1 MDNLLPVLDN
11 LFPFWIIFQVVNS
24 LFLNSIVFKISV
36 LNNKGCCLLF
46 FCIFVRLEKKLCM
59 FFKKLDNLFPV
70 LDNLF
75 LHLIIFL
82 LPFCSFGQATADS
95 YKNLWEVI
103 QNDTVLNEKK
113 VQYLEVYYQKARNE
127 NNSLEQ
133 YRALEKK
140 SFIIPYADAALLLH
154 QMHPL
159 VQKMENDSIKGRFL
173 NRSTV
178 FYYDNRDFKNAL
190 YYAIESEAFNEEI
203 ENLYNLNAVRIDIGN
218 IYNHTRHYS
227 KAIVY
232 FTQAKDYYQTPKD
245 YNHLRSYIVTL
256 YCLSKTYW
264 QLKDIDHLTATIKE
278 NEQVVLQ
285 LKPRHQQLETAYLEY
300 VRGGLGFLQKNNVA
314 AKQHFIK
321 ALPAIQQNGD
331 FTNEHIIYLYLGKIA
346 WRQNQKAEAME
357 YFTKIDTLFKEKKF
371 LNYELRE
378 AYDYLIAYYNETNQP
393 QLQLN
398 ATNSL
403 MALNRQFEKEQQSIT
418 SILHQDL
425 ESKKITSQ
433 WQKLVSKYNLWISVL
448 GGVLVLIA
456 GYLFWKNNKSKK
468 HKIKESKQSEVL
480 EKTEGSNIENS
491 EISNN
496 NFAEIEK
503 TAIVK
508 TESVAI
514 IESTET
520 ATIEFAETESATEIS
535 ETQEKTEHTT
545 VLSAT
550 DKRLLDGLNNFEQQ
564 KGFLG
569 SVGLDDLAK
578 QLNTNRSTLS
588 PFLNEHKKGFN
599 AYINSLRIQQAVTDL
614 KTDKE
619 LRKKPVKEL
628 AVIYGDLHP
637 KTFASLFKVITGE
650 TPTLFIEN
658 LDKEEDVKS

>member
-448 GGVLVLIA
+448 GGVLLIIA
-456 GYLFWKNNKSKK
+456 AYLFWKKSKSKK
-468 HKIKESKQSEVL
+468 HKLKENELSQVI
-480 EKTEGSNIENS
+480 EKTEVADKDEV
-491 EISNN
+491 
-496 NFAEIEK
+496 EIEK
-503 TAIVK
+503 PLETVN
-508 TESVAI
+508 V

-520 ATIEFAETESATEIS
+520 TTIEVAEIESVVENETELS
-535 ETQEKTEHTT
+535 ETQQAKNTT

-550 DKRLLDGLNNFEQQ
+550 DQRLLDGLNSFEQE

-569 SVGLDDLAK
+569 SVNLDDLAK
-578 QLNTNRSTLS
+578 QLNTTRSTLS
-588 PFLNEHKKGFN
+588 PFLNEHKKGFST
-599 AYINSLRIQQAVTDL
+599 YINSLRIQQAVTDL

-619 LRKKPVKEL
+619 LRKKTIKEL

-650 TPTLFIEN
+650 TPALFIEN
-658 LDKEEDVKS
+658 LDKEEE

>member
-1 MDNLLPVLDN
+1 
-11 LFPFWIIFQVVNS
+11 
-24 LFLNSIVFKISV
+24 
-36 LNNKGCCLLF
+36 
-46 FCIFVRLEKKLCM
+46 M

-70 LDNLF
+70 LDNIF
-75 LHLIIFL
+75 LRGIIFL
-82 LPFCSFGQATADS
+82 LPFYSFGQATADS

-103 QNDTVLNEKK
+103 KNNTVSNEKK
-113 VQYLEVYYQKARNE
+113 VHYLEVYYQKARTE
-127 NNSLEQ
+127 NNQLEQ

-140 SFIIPYADAALLLH
+140 SFMVPFADAALLLH

-159 VQKMENDSIKGRFL
+159 VQKMDNDSIKGRFL
-173 NRSTV
+173 NRSAV
-178 FYYDNRDFKNAL
+178 FYYDYRDFKNAL

-227 KAIVY
+227 KAITY
-232 FTQAKDYYQTPKD
+232 FTQAKDYYQTQKD

-264 QLKDIDHLTATIKE
+264 QLKDIDKLATTIKE
-278 NEQVVLQ
+278 SQQAVGL
-285 LKPRHQQLETAYLEY
+285 LKPKDKQLEIAYLEY
-300 VRGGLGFLQKNNVA
+300 INGGLVFLQKDYATAQNFFN
-314 AKQHFIK
+314 K

-331 FTNEHIIYLYLGKIA
+331 FTNEHVIYLYLGKIA
-346 WRQNQKAEAME
+346 WQQNQNAEAVA

-378 AYDYLIAYYNETNQP
+378 AYDYLIAYYSETNQP

-403 MALNRQFEKEQQSIT
+403 MALNQQFEKEQQSIT

-448 GGVLVLIA
+448 GGVLLLIA
-456 GYLFWKNNKSKK
+456 SYLFWKKSKK
-468 HKIKESKQSEVL
+468 NKEKISENNISQVI
-480 EKTEGSNIENS
+480 EKTEVTTNENK
-491 EISNN
+491 EI
-496 NFAEIEK
+496 ADKDVVEIEK
-503 TAIVK
+503 TLE
-508 TESVAI
+508 TVAI
-514 IESTET
+514 IENTET
-520 ATIEFAETESATEIS
+520 TTINVAETESVEENETEIT
-535 ETQEKTEHTT
+535 ETQPQGKSTV

-550 DKRLLDGLNNFEQQ
+550 DQRLLDGLNVFEHE
-564 KGFLG
+564 KGFLEP
-569 SVGLDDLAK
+569 VGLDDLAK
-578 QLNTNRSTLS
+578 KLNTTRSTLS
-588 PFLNEHKKGFN
+588 PFLNEYKNGFST
-599 AYINSLRIQQAVTDL
+599 YINSLRIQQAVTDL

-619 LRKKPVKEL
+619 LRKKTIKEL

-658 LDKEEDVKS
+658 LDKEEE